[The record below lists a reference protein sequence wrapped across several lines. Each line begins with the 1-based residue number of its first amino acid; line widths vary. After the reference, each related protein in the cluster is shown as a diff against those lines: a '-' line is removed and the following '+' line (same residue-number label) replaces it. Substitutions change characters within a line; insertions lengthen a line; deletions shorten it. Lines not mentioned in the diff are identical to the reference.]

1 MARYDYWEKQW
12 GAVGLRG
19 EPSPLAIRL
28 GAQRGLLALH
38 LVAAQVALDRRRP
51 ALAPHHRLALATPG
65 ALDTLGFNRH
75 FPPFQTVTQVL

>member
-1 MARYDYWEKQW
+1 MARYDSWEKEWGAVGLQW

-38 LVAAQVALDRRRP
+38 LVAAEVTVDGPNVAKVVIS
-51 ALAPHHRLALATPG
+51 AT
-65 ALDTLGFNRH
+65 
-75 FPPFQTVTQVL
+75 